1 MANFNINR
9 FSFTIVTI
17 TLTVIYM
24 YVSSNVAV
32 KSVLQFSI
40 IIKLFMLQSI
50 KIEVRKL
57 LYCKVMRTDE
67 REGRSNVTCI

>member
-40 IIKLFMLQSI
+40 IYNFLLQSI
-50 KIEVRKL
+50 KIEIRK

-67 REGRSNVTCI
+67 REGRSNVI

>member
-1 MANFNINR
+1 MVNFNR

-32 KSVLQFSI
+32 KSVLQFSCYRVS
-40 IIKLFMLQSI
+40 KW
-50 KIEVRKL
+50 K
-57 LYCKVMRTDE
+57 Y
-67 REGRSNVTCI
+67 GN